1 MSEQPNSPTP
11 NRSSGD
17 AGGFNWR
24 LLILL
29 SVAALILGLAVFNS
43 PLSDK
48 TVKELSY
55 SEFRKYWDQGN
66 VIVDD
71 PKDHPLAVI
80 TTDTSYDAKISG
92 FLRAERQKA
101 DSAQEKIRPFRVLV
115 NLDLQKDEINALLGD
130 KIRVE
135 TAPVEQAPQP
145 APEPTPP
152 PTVEASAD
160 TDILTLAEFRKA
172 LAREEVQLGDP
183 AKADAPPIANPL
195 RILATGDSA
204 QATIVG
210 TRKYFDDKDMATKKG
225 KDGHDLKPTP
235 FTVSVSVPILSD
247 DLKRLVQDKA
257 TYIRKKDYL
266 GGAIMTFL
274 PVLLILLL
282 LFFLFRQQMKS
293 AGRGAMSFGKS
304 KARLLS
310 LDRNKVTFK
319 DVAGIQEAKEELC
332 EIVDFLRDPRKFQK
346 LGGSIPKG
354 VLMVGSPG
362 TGKTL
367 LARAI
372 AGEADVPF
380 FSISGSDFVEMFVG
394 VGASRV
400 RDMFEQGKKHA
411 PCLIFI
417 DEIDAVGRH
426 RGHGMGGGH
435 DEREQTL
442 NQLLVEMDGFD
453 TTEGVIIIAATN
465 RPDVLDP
472 ALLRPGR
479 FDRQVTISLPDVN
492 GREEILRVHV
502 KKIKLAAGVDLS
514 KIARGTPGFSGA
526 ELANLVN
533 ESALLAA
540 RRGLSAVTLDE
551 MEEARDKVRWGRERR
566 SLAMSEKEKTGT
578 AWHEAGHAY
587 LNMVLPHT
595 HPLHKVTIIP
605 RGPFLGATM
614 FLPDG
619 DQYSTQKKEALASL
633 IVTMGG
639 RIAEALHSEDVSN
652 GAAGD
657 IRQATTLARHMVCEW
672 GMSDKLGM
680 VEYGDGDRPIFL
692 GRGDVGRHPNYS
704 SHTAQIID
712 EEIKYFID
720 DAYRQASEILTA
732 AHDKVELIAM
742 ALLEYETLDASH
754 LRDLIDLGEMRD
766 PPNVPKP
773 PPIPEELKKKP
784 VPKAAEEDKPDN
796 GGPIPGVVG
805 APA

>member
-1 MSEQPNSPTP
+1 MSDSPNDKPQSPGP
-11 NRSSGD
+11 NRPSGD
-17 AGGFNWR
+17 NNGFNWR
-24 LLILL
+24 VL
-29 SVAALILGLAVFNS
+29 ALFSLALVILGVAFFGPQMN
-43 PLSDK
+43 PQAQPM
-48 TVKELSY
+48 SY
-55 SEFRKYWDQGN
+55 
-66 VIVDD
+66 
-71 PKDHPLAVI
+71 
-80 TTDTSYDAKISG
+80 
-92 FLRAERQKA
+92 
-101 DSAQEKIRPFRVLV
+101 
-115 NLDLQKDEINALLGD
+115 
-130 KIRVE
+130 
-135 TAPVEQAPQP
+135 
-145 APEPTPP
+145 
-152 PTVEASAD
+152 
-160 TDILTLAEFRKA
+160 AEFRTA
-172 LAREEVQLGDP
+172 LDQERVVLDNPKQPLFVKTSDTAFDATITGWVKPELEVPENPDTRRSDFRVPVSLELQGDEIRSLLGESIRLERVDGDAETSIEGDVETLSLAQFRKSHAMREIKDDLV
-183 AKADAPPIANPL
+183 NPL
-195 RILATGDSA
+195 RILVTGDSA
-204 QATIVG
+204 NAVIVG
-210 TRKYFDDKDMATKKG
+210 SREVITNLIVPKG
-225 KDGHDLKPTP
+225 EDGKAIPAKPFSVGVSSTILGGELRDL
-235 FTVSVSVPILSD
+235 
-247 DLKRLVQDKA
+247 LKDKA
-257 TYIRKKDYL
+257 KYERTSDYL
-266 GGAIMTFL
+266 SKALFTFL
-274 PVLLILLL
+274 PFLLIILL

-304 KARLLS
+304 KARLLTM
-310 LDRNKVTFK
+310 DRNKVTFK
-319 DVAGIQEAKEELC
+319 DVAGIQEAKEELF
-332 EIVDFLRDPRKFQK
+332 EIVDFLRDPKKFQK

-400 RDMFEQGKKHA
+400 RDMFEQGKKNA

-453 TTEGVIIIAATN
+453 TQEGVIIIAATN

-479 FDRQVTISLPDVN
+479 FDRQVTVSLPDVN

-502 KKIKLAAGVDLS
+502 KKIKLAANTDLAT
-514 KIARGTPGFSGA
+514 IARGTPGFSGA

-540 RRGLSAVTLDE
+540 RKGLSAVTLAE

-566 SLAMSEKEKTGT
+566 SLAMSDKEKIGT

-605 RGPFLGATM
+605 RGPYLGATM
-614 FLPDG
+614 YLPDG
-619 DQYSTQKKEALASL
+619 DKYSTQKKEALANL

-639 RIAEALHSEDVSN
+639 RIAEGFHSEDVSN
-652 GAAGD
+652 GASGD
-657 IRQATTLARHMVCEW
+657 IRQATSLARNMVCEW
-672 GMSDKLGM
+672 GMSDALGM
-680 VEYGDGDRPIFL
+680 VEYGEGDSPVFL
-692 GRGDVGRHPNYS
+692 ARDMNKSRNYS
-704 SHTAQIID
+704 EDTAKVID
-712 EEIKYFID
+712 AEIKKFID
-720 DAYRQASEILTA
+720 DAFNEATRILNENR
-732 AHDKVELIAM
+732 DVVEKIAL

-754 LRDLIDLGEMRD
+754 LKDIIDHGEMKN
-766 PPNVPKP
+766 PPSAPKP
-773 PPIPEELKKKP
+773 PPVPDEMSKKP
-784 VPKAAEEDKPDN
+784 SAKKAESERPEDD
-796 GGPIPGVVG
+796 GPLPGAVG

>member
-1 MSEQPNSPTP
+1 MSDSPNNTPQPPSP
-11 NRSSGD
+11 NRASGD
-17 AGGFNWR
+17 NNGFNWR
-24 LLILL
+24 VL
-29 SVAALILGLAVFNS
+29 ALFSLALVILGVAFFG
-43 PLSDK
+43 PQMK
-48 TVKELSY
+48 PQAKAMSY
-55 SEFRKYWDQGN
+55 AEFRTALDQER
-66 VIVDD
+66 IVLENSKQPLTVNTSDTAFD
-71 PKDHPLAVI
+71 ATITGWVQPELLKPKD
-80 TTDTSYDAKISG
+80 
-92 FLRAERQKA
+92 AEGVRS
-101 DSAQEKIRPFRVLV
+101 DFRVPV
-115 NLDLQKDEINALLGD
+115 NLDLQGEEIRELLGEN
-130 KIRVE
+130 IRMEGVTE
-135 TAPVEQAPQP
+135 APVEGDM
-145 APEPTPP
+145 E
-152 PTVEASAD
+152 
-160 TDILTLAEFRKA
+160 TLSLAQFRKSLA
-172 LAREEVQLGDP
+172 LGEVKARDLQ
-183 AKADAPPIANPL
+183 NPL
-195 RILATGDSA
+195 RILTTDDSSNA
-204 QATIVG
+204 MLAG
-210 TRKYFDDKDMATKKG
+210 TREVIENMEVPKG
-225 KDGHDLKPTP
+225 EDGKPKAAEP
-235 FTVSVSVPILSD
+235 FSVSVSASILGRELESL
-247 DLKRLVQDKA
+247 LKDKA
-257 TYIRKKDYL
+257 QYKRSSDYL
-266 GGAIMTFL
+266 SKALFTFL
-274 PVLLILLL
+274 PFLLIILL

-304 KARLLS
+304 KARLLTKE
-310 LDRNKVTFK
+310 RNKDTFK
-319 DVAGIQEAKEELC
+319 DVAGIQEAKEELF
-332 EIVDFLRDPRKFQK
+332 EIVDFLRDPKKFQK

-400 RDMFEQGKKHA
+400 RDMFEQGKKNA

-453 TTEGVIIIAATN
+453 TQEGVIIIAATN

-479 FDRQVTISLPDVN
+479 FDRQVTVSLPDVN

-502 KKIKLAAGVDLS
+502 KKIKLAANTDLAR
-514 KIARGTPGFSGA
+514 IARGTPGFSGA

-533 ESALLAA
+533 EAALLAA
-540 RRGLSAVTLDE
+540 RKGLTAVTLDE

-566 SLAMSEKEKTGT
+566 SLAMSDKEKIGT

-619 DQYSTQKKEALASL
+619 DKYSTQKKEALASL

-639 RIAEALHSEDVSN
+639 RIAEGFHSDDVSN
-652 GAAGD
+652 GASGD
-657 IRQATTLARHMVCEW
+657 IRQATSLARNMVCEW
-672 GMSDKLGM
+672 GMSDVLGM
-680 VEYGDGDRPIFL
+680 VEYGEGDGPVFL
-692 GRGDVGRHPNYS
+692 ARDMNKSRNYS
-704 SHTAQIID
+704 EETARVID
-712 EEIKYFID
+712 GEIKKFID
-720 DAYRQASEILTA
+720 NAFNEATRVLT
-732 AHDKVELIAM
+732 DNRDVVEKIAL

-754 LRDLIDLGEMRD
+754 LRDIIDHGEMKN
-766 PPNVPKP
+766 PPSAPKP
-773 PPIPEELKKKP
+773 PPVPDSMSKKP
-784 VPKAAEEDKPDN
+784 APKKAESDRPEDD
-796 GGPIPGVVG
+796 GPIPGAVG

>member
-1 MSEQPNSPTP
+1 MSDSPNSTPPPTP
-11 NRSSGD
+11 PNRNSGD
-17 AGGFNWR
+17 SNGFNWR
-24 LLILL
+24 LLGLMCL
-29 SVAALILGLAVFNS
+29 ATVILGVAYFNPITNKS
-43 PLSDK
+43 
-48 TVKELSY
+48 TEELNY
-55 SEFRKYWDQGN
+55 SQFRQAWDQGR
-66 VIVDD
+66 IVVGND
-71 PKDHPLAVI
+71 KQPLEVI
-80 TTDTSYDAKISG
+80 TTDTSYGEASIKG
-92 FLRAERQKA
+92 FITPPIPEAKA
-101 DSAQEKIRPFRVLV
+101 DAPKEDFRVLV
-115 NLDLQKDEINALLGD
+115 NFSLQKDEINQILGNDIQFQQVENLSEKPLEGSVKTIPLADLRKSMALGL
-130 KIRVE
+130 VE
-135 TAPVEQAPQP
+135 VN
-145 APEPTPP
+145 
-152 PTVEASAD
+152 
-160 TDILTLAEFRKA
+160 
-172 LAREEVQLGDP
+172 DP
-183 AKADAPPIANPL
+183 GNAL
-195 RILATGDSA
+195 RILTTSGSDDAV
-204 QATIVG
+204 IVG
-210 TRKYFDDKDMATKKG
+210 TRKIVEAITPKLDAEGNIEGAKAFAVPVSMAIQG
-225 KDGHDLKPTP
+225 
-235 FTVSVSVPILSD
+235 D
-247 DLKRLVQDKA
+247 DLKKLINDPASYKRN
-257 TYIRKKDYL
+257 KDYL
-266 GGAIMTFL
+266 SGMLTMFL
-274 PVLLILLL
+274 PLLLIMGV

-304 KARLLS
+304 KARLLTM
-310 LDRNKVTFK
+310 DRNKVTFK
-319 DVAGIQEAKEELC
+319 DVAGIQEAKEELF

-400 RDMFEQGKKHA
+400 RDMFEQGRKHA

-453 TTEGVIIIAATN
+453 TQEGVIIIAATN

-526 ELANLVN
+526 ELANLIN

-566 SLAMSEKEKTGT
+566 SLAMSDKEKTGT

-587 LNMVLPHT
+587 LNMVLPDT
-595 HPLHKVTIIP
+595 NPLHKVTIIP
-605 RGPFLGATM
+605 RGPYLGATM
-614 FLPDG
+614 YLPDG
-619 DQYSTQKKEALASL
+619 DKYSTQKKEALANL

-639 RIAEALHSEDVSN
+639 RIAEGFHSDDVSN
-652 GAAGD
+652 GASGD
-657 IRQATTLARHMVCEW
+657 IRQATSLARAMVCEW

-680 VEYGDGDRPIFL
+680 VEYGEGDGPVFL
-692 GRGDVGRHPNYS
+692 GRGDMGGRRTNYS
-704 SHTAQIID
+704 ESTARIID
-712 EEIKYFID
+712 EEIKRFID
-720 DAYRQASEILTA
+720 DAYAIATRILNEGR
-732 AHDKVELIAM
+732 DKVELIAK
-742 ALLEYETLDASH
+742 ALLEFETLDAAH
-754 LRDLIDLGEMRD
+754 LRDIIDFGEMRN
-766 PPNVPKP
+766 PPSAPTP
-773 PPIPEELKKKP
+773 PPVPDELKKKP
-784 VPKAAEEDKPDN
+784 SSKTAGEDRPE
-796 GGPIPGVVG
+796 GPGPIPGAVG